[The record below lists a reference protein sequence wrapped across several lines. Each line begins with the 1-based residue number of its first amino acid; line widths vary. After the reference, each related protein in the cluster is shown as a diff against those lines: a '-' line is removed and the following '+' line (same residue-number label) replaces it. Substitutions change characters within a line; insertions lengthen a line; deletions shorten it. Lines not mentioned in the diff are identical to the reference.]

1 MTDLVLLSLCN
12 VLVGVTQEIF
22 FAKILHNLI

>member
-12 VLVGVTQEIF
+12 VLVGVTQVKK